1 MSKNGSDLLILVNT
15 GTPETP
21 TYSVVGC
28 QRNATI
34 DKTSAEIDVSCKDS
48 RNFRGLPGRYKT
60 TLTLDALY
68 VPTNAAYQAL
78 NTANDNGDLIL
89 IARQE
94 SDVVTQTASAFVTSM
109 SESFPD
115 QDAAVISLSL
125 TIDGAWDEVGS

>member
-28 QRNATI
+28 QRDATI
-34 DKTSAEIDVSCKDS
+34 ERTAAEIDVSCKDS
-48 RNFRGLPGRYKT
+48 ADFRGLPGRRKS
-60 TLTLDALY
+60 TLTLDKLY
-68 VPTNAAYQAL
+68 VPTDQDYQAL
-78 NTANDNGDLIL
+78 EAAYENNELIL

-94 SDVVTQTASAFVTSM
+94 SGDVTATADAFVTSL

-115 QDAAVISLSL
+115 QDAAIVSISL
-125 TIDGAWDEVGS
+125 TVDGAWLQVGS